1 MTRQKS
7 VLYLLIL
14 LSFGLAY
21 DMIVR
26 SSLYQVISVPPLYL
40 FIATLTLS
48 ILTACLTLF
57 FLTLSILTA
66 CLTLFFLL
74 YHGVRRHL
82 ELLIILPFLILTS
95 GIAFIFVFF
104 KTALGL

>member
-1 MTRQKS
+1 MMRQKS

-21 DMIVR
+21 DMIAR

-40 FIATLTLS
+40 FIAT
-48 ILTACLTLF
+48 
-57 FLTLSILTA
+57 LTLSILTA

-95 GIAFIFVFF
+95 GIAVIFVFF
-104 KTALGL
+104 KAALGL